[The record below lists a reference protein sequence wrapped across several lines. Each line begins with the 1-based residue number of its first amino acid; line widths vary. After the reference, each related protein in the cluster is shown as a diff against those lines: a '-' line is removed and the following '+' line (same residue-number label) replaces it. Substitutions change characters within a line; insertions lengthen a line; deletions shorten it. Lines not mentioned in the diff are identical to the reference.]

1 MRFRKNYRGF
11 ATVRLEGLG
20 LEKIIN
26 FCVSK
31 NIDIWDVD
39 RKQYTLL
46 EFKINLR
53 DYKLLNKFSKN
64 HGFRIYVIK
73 ETGCEVWTNR
83 ILKRKVLAAGAF
95 FSLIILLYL
104 SGFVF
109 RIDVVGNDIIYADDI
124 LTELENVGFVIGTRH
139 QSVDLRAIEN
149 HLMIHISEL
158 AWIGIEIKGVYAKIK
173 IVEKV
178 PSPSKIDKNV
188 PVNVVALKN
197 GVIESVIARS
207 GDAVVKKGDIVAAG
221 DLLISGVLI
230 RENMEHP
237 MFTHAFGEVYAR
249 TYYELVEIHP
259 LYEIVQKKTGSKQ
272 RETVIIIGTKE
283 YKIGEEVK
291 FNKYNAEKNSYEII
305 NWRNREIFVEVIH
318 IEYYEVIEVSR
329 RVELRDIEET
339 LSKVLLE
346 VLQGSVLNYSEILD
360 TKIEFELIEN
370 YMKAELWAEV
380 IENIGTKKR
389 IELEEE

>member
-1 MRFRKNYRGF
+1 MRLQKNYRGF

-26 FCVSK
+26 FCISK

-53 DYKLLNKFSKN
+53 DYKLLDKFSKKR
-64 HGFRIYVIK
+64 GFRIYVIK
-73 ETGCEVWTNR
+73 KNGCEVWTNR
-83 ILKRKVLAAGAF
+83 ILKRKVLAARAF

-104 SGFVF
+104 SGIVF
-109 RIDVVGNDIIYADDI
+109 RIDIVGNDIIYADDI
-124 LTELENVGFVIGTRH
+124 LTELENVGFMIGTRH
-139 QSVDLRAIEN
+139 QSVDLRAVEN

-178 PSPSKIDKNV
+178 PSPDKIDKNL
-188 PVNVVALKN
+188 PANVVALKN

-230 RENMEHP
+230 RENMKYP
-237 MFTHAFGEVYAR
+237 IFTHAFGEVYAR
-249 TYYELVEIHP
+249 TYYELEEIHP
-259 LYEIVQKKTGSKQ
+259 LHEIVQRKTGNKQ
-272 RETVIIIGTKE
+272 RKTIIIIGTKE
-283 YKIGEEVK
+283 YQIGEKVK
-291 FNKYNAEKNSYEII
+291 FNKYNTEKKSYEII

-329 RVELRDIEET
+329 RLELRDIEES
-339 LSKVLLE
+339 LHKVLLE
-346 VLQGSVLNYSEILD
+346 VLQSRVSNYSEILD
-360 TKIEFELIEN
+360 TKIEFKLIKN

-380 IENIGTKKR
+380 IENIGTKKQ